1 MTTALQH
8 NAPAPVAEPL
18 DTTVVTSWKAPI
30 AFAIF
35 TLAALALAVFAPRDG
50 ETTFR
55 LSTQADVIQLPE
67 ITVPSMPALWITIVL
82 LALATAYSAMLV
94 ASKRKVPL
102 WLIVV
107 FAILFMFG
115 FLTWAASGAAI
126 PVIGLLFGSLSLA
139 VPLIYGSLTGVI
151 GERVGVINIAIE
163 GQLLAGAFTA
173 AVVASLVSSST
184 GVPWLGLI
192 AGTIGAM
199 VAGLLVGMVLAAF
212 SIKYFVDQVIVG
224 VVLNVLVIGLTSFFF
239 SQVLSPN
246 AGTLNTPPRFER
258 LPIPLLS

>member
-1 MTTALQH
+1 MSTAVQH
-8 NAPAPVAEPL
+8 PAPAPQVVAL

-35 TLAALALAVFAPRDG
+35 TLLAIALAVFAPQDG

-55 LSTQADVIQLPE
+55 LSTQSDVIQLPE
-67 ITVPSMPALWITIVL
+67 ITVPTMPTLWITIVL

-94 ASKRKVPL
+94 ASKRRVPI
-102 WLIVV
+102 WLVVV
-107 FAILFMFG
+107 FAVLFMFG

-139 VPLIYGSLTGVI
+139 VPLIYGSLAGVL

-173 AVVASLVSSST
+173 AVVASIT
-184 GVPWLGLI
+184 GQPILGLI
-192 AGTIGAM
+192 AAPPLVRRFSALHW
-199 VAGLLVGMVLAAF
+199 VAG
-212 SIKYFVDQVIVG
+212 I
-224 VVLNVLVIGLTSFFF
+224 
-239 SQVLSPN
+239 
-246 AGTLNTPPRFER
+246 AGSSKKKEAHA
-258 LPIPLLS
+258 